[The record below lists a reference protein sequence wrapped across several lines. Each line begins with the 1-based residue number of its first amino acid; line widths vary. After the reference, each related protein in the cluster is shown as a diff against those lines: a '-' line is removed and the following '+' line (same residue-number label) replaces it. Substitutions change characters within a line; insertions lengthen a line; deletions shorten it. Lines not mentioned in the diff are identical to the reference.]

1 MGTFGSSGSASQQP
15 PGEILPWWFCG
26 DRPEPEPPLWT
37 LRHSGSP
44 KISSSSRTTSA
55 EVTGPQNPTAMA
67 GSGKLLWCRARWDL
81 PTFPGQRRAEVNGF
95 MPGGSWPPALPGSP
109 HRGPGDAVVA
119 LTAQRSG
126 GCCPHGPSDGGSS
139 LRGLPG
145 TTGSGGGEMR
155 KMKHREEEQGC
166 SSPKPAR
173 PTSLRVSAAAQ
184 LSLLPHRQRR
194 PCQQHR
200 ERLRVAANTC
210 FAQFSPQTIP
220 SPILLCNSRSA
231 GTGAGP
237 AATSLS
243 PLICSGSGH
252 MLHKATPAFRREQR
266 GFFPAAGPAETRA
279 RPILLCKLARGF
291 ASAGPAGDLY
301 GWG

>member
-1 MGTFGSSGSASQQP
+1 
-15 PGEILPWWFCG
+15 
-26 DRPEPEPPLWT
+26 
-37 LRHSGSP
+37 
-44 KISSSSRTTSA
+44 
-55 EVTGPQNPTAMA
+55 
-67 GSGKLLWCRARWDL
+67 
-81 PTFPGQRRAEVNGF
+81 
-95 MPGGSWPPALPGSP
+95 
-109 HRGPGDAVVA
+109 
-119 LTAQRSG
+119 
-126 GCCPHGPSDGGSS
+126 
-139 LRGLPG
+139 
-145 TTGSGGGEMR
+145 MR

-166 SSPKPAR
+166 SSPRPAR

-194 PCQQHR
+194 PRRQHR

-210 FAQFSPQTIP
+210 FAQLSPQTIP
-220 SPILLCNSRSA
+220 SPILLCNSRPA
-231 GTGAGP
+231 GTRAGP

-266 GFFPAAGPAETRA
+266 AFFPAAGPAETRA